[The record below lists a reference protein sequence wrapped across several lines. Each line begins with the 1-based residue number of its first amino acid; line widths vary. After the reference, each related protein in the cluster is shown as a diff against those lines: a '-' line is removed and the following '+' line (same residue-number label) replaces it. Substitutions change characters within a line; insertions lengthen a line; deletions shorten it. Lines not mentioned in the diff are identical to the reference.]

1 MDRGE
6 LTGTIF
12 IDLSKAFDTVSYNV
26 LLSKLSAYGIC
37 GRQKELFSICLID
50 DNMSNTIPQY
60 WQVNLFTLEFL
71 KDASWVPCYLFY
83 TSMMLNNN
91 WFDVK

>member
-26 LLSKLSAYGIC
+26 LLTKLSAYGIC

-60 WQVNLFTLEFL
+60 
-71 KDASWVPCYLFY
+71 
-83 TSMMLNNN
+83 
-91 WFDVK
+91 